1 MSSTLQN
8 TGELRVGAEY
18 KIERLSL
25 RGGYRYEQSPY
36 QDKTTIGDLTGYS
49 GGLGYNL
56 VLLNLIYPMRT
67 KRESQQGFSR
77 KVLPTEKK

>member
-49 GGLGYNL
+49 GGLGYNFGSTKL
-56 VLLNLIYPMRT
+56 DLSHAYS

-77 KVLPTEKK
+77 KV

>member
-25 RGGYRYEQSPY
+25 RGGYRYEQSPIKIK
-36 QDKTTIGDLTGYS
+36 QL
-49 GGLGYNL
+49 
-56 VLLNLIYPMRT
+56 
-67 KRESQQGFSR
+67 
-77 KVLPTEKK
+77 

>member
-8 TGELRVGAEY
+8 TGELRAEY

-67 KRESQQGFSR
+67 PKENHNKAFSR
-77 KVLPTEKK
+77 KALLTEQK

>member
-18 KIERLSL
+18 KKRLSL

-36 QDKTTIGDLTGYS
+36 QDKTTIGDLVIQEVWDTTWFY
-49 GGLGYNL
+49 
-56 VLLNLIYPMRT
+56 
-67 KRESQQGFSR
+67 
-77 KVLPTEKK
+77 